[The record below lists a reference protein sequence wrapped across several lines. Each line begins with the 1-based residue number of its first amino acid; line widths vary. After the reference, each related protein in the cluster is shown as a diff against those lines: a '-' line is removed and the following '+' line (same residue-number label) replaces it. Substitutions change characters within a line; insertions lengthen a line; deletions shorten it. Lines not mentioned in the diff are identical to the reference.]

1 MWGYDLQK
9 FNRNDELTEIVVDAP
24 QSVRDQTTGAQ
35 DATPIE
41 SQRLW
46 ERQAEENTIE
56 RLQKIGLVAPSGEVD
71 KVLLTVINNLLVTNN
86 LEIQPEIRA
95 RVLLSS
101 PLEDRKST
109 RLNSSHVAISYAVFC
124 LKKK

>member
-56 RLQKIGLVAPSGEVD
+56 RLQKIGLVAPSRSEEHTSELQSLTNLVCR
-71 KVLLTVINNLLVTNN
+71 LL
-86 LEIQPEIRA
+86 LE
-95 RVLLSS
+95 
-101 PLEDRKST
+101 
-109 RLNSSHVAISYAVFC
+109 
-124 LKKK
+124 KKKDKEGRP